1 MCSGAIFWARPK
13 AIYFANTKT
22 DATEINFDDNYIYQE
37 LELPIHERKLPTI
50 QLLRDEAQSSF
61 LQ

>member
-1 MCSGAIFWARPK
+1 MCLGAIYWARPK

-37 LELPIHERKLPTI
+37 LELPIHKRKFPII
-50 QLLRDEAQSSF
+50 QLLQNEAQSAF